1 MNTGV
6 RHVGAVFRGGGPL
19 PAVTSSAFLELS
31 DRSPAGRGGA
41 AVCVRPIPARVRVAM
56 EGLFGHDFSNV
67 RLVVDASRLPTG
79 VRAFARGN
87 DIYMDA
93 RDAALDHQ
101 DSWQVLGH
109 ELAHVVQQRH
119 GRTDQHEPEASGG
132 WRIVHVEEL
141 EQEADR
147 FGSRAVLA
155 MRGEIEAVRPLLT
168 SPVAVGRPVVQCIMS
183 LENFQEQTKSM
194 TPRIV
199 DRVSVI
205 DDEIKKFHKLDA
217 AKPRKYVDLFKQIK
231 VLQAA
236 AHKFLSDKAN
246 SPRRDGVSALSRQ
259 VYMEGAVLEL
269 LSQYE
274 EETDDVDKFKF
285 LEKAQEFFVRN
296 IGRPEL
302 ARRDLSNELTTLI
315 NQHANLMRG
324 AGGRDSALVLRDIEK
339 LKKLALDPTLPGI
352 LKSVVLEATASS
364 NVQKI
369 DTAVMTPGL
378 KYNTTRGG
386 GASKYTLNHFM
397 GQHFGRRFRMGSLL
411 HELTHLSNAEIFDH
425 TCLMLSI
432 RKTATDAD
440 MLSLAARRRGALL
453 SLKTDIEG
461 ATGLNADLKN
471 ELISKVGYPIGGKFA
486 SYLLTFKP
494 KLDAATHGRLSTLQK
509 SGLDCE
515 LIEYDS
521 VVNQMFMWCHL
532 FAVDPASGV
541 YTKLRSMVEDAYRYR
556 QSERL
561 MAKPLPVP
569 PVRAA
574 AGMASPVGPAAART
588 ASTPPRKPLPLV
600 PVRR

>member
-1 MNTGV
+1 MNTDV
-6 RHVGAVFRGGGPL
+6 QQVGAALRGIEPST
-19 PAVTSSAFLELS
+19 AVAGRAFLAAP
-31 DRSPAGRGGA
+31 DGSPAERGA
-41 AVCVRPIPARVRVAM
+41 AVSVRPIPVPVRVAM

-67 RLVVDASRLPTG
+67 RLVVDAARLPTG
-79 VRAFARGN
+79 VRAYARGN
-87 DIYMDA
+87 EIYLDA
-93 RDAALDHQ
+93 RDAELD
-101 DSWQVLGH
+101 DEESWRVLGH

-119 GRTDQHEPEASGG
+119 GRTDRHRPDEASGE
-132 WRIVHVEEL
+132 WRVVHVEEL
-141 EQEADR
+141 EHEADR

-155 MRGEIEAVRPLLT
+155 MRGGIELMGVRSD

-183 LENFQEQTKSM
+183 LEKFQEQTKSM

-236 AHKFLSDKAN
+236 AHKFLSDRGN

-259 VYMEGAVLEL
+259 VYMEGALLEF

-296 IGRPEL
+296 IGRAEL
-302 ARRDLSNELTTLI
+302 ARSDLSNEITTLM

-352 LKSVVLEATASS
+352 LKSVVLETTASS

-411 HELTHLSNAEIFDH
+411 HELTHLSNAEIFDN
-425 TCLMLSI
+425 TCLMLAI

-453 SLKTDIEG
+453 SLKTDIES
-461 ATGLNADLKN
+461 ATGISADLKN

-494 KLDAATHGRLSTLQK
+494 KLDATTHGRLSALQR

-532 FAVDPASGV
+532 FAVDPGSGV
-541 YTKLRSMVEDAYRYR
+541 YTKLRTMVEDAHRYR
-556 QSERL
+556 QSEKL

-569 PVRAA
+569 PVRAVA
-574 AGMASPVGPAAART
+574 GPATPTA
-588 ASTPPRKPLPLV
+588 ASTPPRKPLPPL